1 MKLEKK
7 KRNMSAAQ
15 LANLKGHEYKKG
27 QSGNPNGRPRNRM
40 LKLLKQICPKGR
52 IKENTGLTINEIDY
66 IEQTVLSMTL
76 SELQLIAKE
85 DRTPAYMK
93 TLAMAIIMDMKNGK
107 TDTVNKLRSRQYGD
121 IKQQV
126 EVTGKDGAPL
136 MQQNMTQE
144 QAKEL
149 IKKIED
155 EF

>member
-1 MKLEKK
+1 MPKCKE
-7 KRNMSAAQ
+7 NMTASQ
-15 LANLKGHEYKKG
+15 LANIKGHEFKKG
-27 QSGNPNGRPRNRM
+27 QSGNPAGRPKNRM
-40 LKLLKQICPKGR
+40 LKLLKQICPKGK
-52 IKENTGLTINEIDY
+52 IKENTGLTICEIDY
-66 IEQTVLSMTL
+66 IEQTVLTLTL

-85 DRTPAYMK
+85 DKTPAYMK
-93 TLAMAIIMDMKNGK
+93 TLAVAIITDMKNGR
-107 TDTVNKLRSRQYGD
+107 TDTVGKLRSRQYGD

-149 IKKIED
+149 LKKIEG